1 VFGAVELLG
10 NEPSI
15 PAQDRVGFRDA
26 GDLPKRL
33 LPEPFSDLGE
43 SRALRIAQTQ
53 PRRQLGS
60 QDSILSGQIFVP
72 QQKLL
77 VHRATDIS

>member
-43 SRALRIAQTQ
+43 SGALRI
-53 PRRQLGS
+53 PRRNRVGNLALKIRFS
-60 QDSILSGQIFVP
+60 AARYSFRNRSSWFTEPL
-72 QQKLL
+72 
-77 VHRATDIS
+77 T